1 MVRFLFFFNCQSNL
15 SAETCRCPKYLSA
28 SKSQSSL
35 DQGGND
41 SKSIA
46 DIIANT
52 VTKSCGYCQEHNETV
67 LLFSNETDEESNLQ
81 FPVTRTNSRGSEFS
95 KFISVLEVPGV
106 LAVKRQDNDS
116 SRFYEEI
123 MTGSVF
129 DIWPIFVVSLLT
141 VYSAGVLAWF
151 LVSMSRFYYDI
162 FIYVYI
168 LHAVFFIVT
177 KKWGRHLK

>member
-1 MVRFLFFFNCQSNL
+1 MIRFLFFFNYQSNL

-67 LLFSNETDEESNLQ
+67 LVFSNKTDEESNLQ
-81 FPVTRTNSRGSEFS
+81 FPVTRTGARGSEFS

-106 LAVKRQDNDS
+106 LVVKRQDNGS

-129 DIWPIFVVSLLT
+129 DIWPVFVVSLLT

-151 LVSMSRFYYDI
+151 LVSM
-162 FIYVYI
+162 
-168 LHAVFFIVT
+168 
-177 KKWGRHLK
+177 

>member
-1 MVRFLFFFNCQSNL
+1 MLV
-15 SAETCRCPKYLSA
+15 
-28 SKSQSSL
+28 
-35 DQGGND
+35 
-41 SKSIA
+41 
-46 DIIANT
+46 
-52 VTKSCGYCQEHNETV
+52 
-67 LLFSNETDEESNLQ
+67 FSNKTDEESNLQ
-81 FPVTRTNSRGSEFS
+81 FPVTRTGARGSEFS

-106 LAVKRQDNDS
+106 LVVKRQDNGS

-129 DIWPIFVVSLLT
+129 DIWPVFVVSLLT